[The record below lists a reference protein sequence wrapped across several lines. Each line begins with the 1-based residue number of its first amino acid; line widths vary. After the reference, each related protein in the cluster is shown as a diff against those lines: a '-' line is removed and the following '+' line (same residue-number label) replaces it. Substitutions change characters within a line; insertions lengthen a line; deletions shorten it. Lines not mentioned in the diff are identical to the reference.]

1 MDFDHPLVLMLLPLA
16 LMPLLLPAGRWR
28 ANGWLALCAPD
39 RASRLLS
46 AAVRAAGALALAAT
60 VLALAGPHR
69 PEYTVER
76 VGQGAEIVLLLDRS
90 RSMDQGFAP
99 GTPPPRNVGGAY
111 SPETLAYYFSQSPGR
126 LKDPKGKVAR
136 DLLSAFVA
144 SRPNDR
150 FALVAFS
157 TLPMRVLD
165 FTGKPDMVQAAI
177 AAGNVGRG
185 LSETNIGRALQ
196 VGIDLFRDRPY
207 TGSRIVM
214 LVSDGGDRIDPD
226 TRDLLTRAARR
237 ERVSIYWMF
246 LRSSANVSL
255 QAADAAEAG
264 AAAPEGTTADGLEVV
279 PEVMLHRFLKKL
291 EVPYRVYEAADTQ
304 ALQRAIEDVNRM
316 EKLPIA
322 YQDLV
327 PRRDFTPLALGVAL
341 ACALALLAVNLKE
354 IRRWA

>member
-1 MDFDHPLVLMLLPLA
+1 M
-16 LMPLLLPAGRWR
+16 
-28 ANGWLALCAPD
+28 
-39 RASRLLS
+39 LS
-46 AAVRAAGALALAAT
+46 AAVRAAGALAVAAS
-60 VLALAGPHR
+60 VVALAGPHR

-99 GTPPPRNVGGAY
+99 GTPPPRNVGGTY
-111 SPETLAYYFSQSPGR
+111 SPEALAYYFSQSPGR
-126 LKDPKGKVAR
+126 LRDPKGKVAR
-136 DLLSAFVA
+136 ELLSAFVA

-214 LVSDGGDRIDPD
+214 LVSDGGDRITPDP
-226 TRDLLTRAARR
+226 RDLLTRAARR

-246 LRSSANVSL
+246 LRGSANVSL
-255 QAADAAEAG
+255 QATDAAEAQAGG
-264 AAAPEGTTADGLEVV
+264 AALGTGAADGLDVV
-279 PEVMLHRFLKKL
+279 PEVMMHRFLKTL
-291 EVPYRVYEAADTQ
+291 DVPYRVYEAADTQ
-304 ALQRAIEDVNRM
+304 ALQRAIDDVNRL
-316 EKLPIA
+316 EQLPIA

-327 PRRDFTPLALGVAL
+327 PRRDFTALALGVAL
-341 ACALALLAVNLKE
+341 ACALLLLGVNLKE